1 MIEIKL
7 NEAHYNEILAALE
20 FYMRFHTGQLSSVLC
35 CDYVTSKKAEDEI
48 NKILGIKPWD
58 YRTKGLTY
66 EISRQMIYEQ
76 NKYYNIKNVY
86 SSEPLK
92 CTENPLIQINYDK

>member
-48 NKILGIKPWD
+48 NKILGIKP
-58 YRTKGLTY
+58 
-66 EISRQMIYEQ
+66 
-76 NKYYNIKNVY
+76 
-86 SSEPLK
+86 
-92 CTENPLIQINYDK
+92 